1 MVYGPWSS
9 KVLFKNKEMNR
20 ITQLFNSGKKD
31 ILSVYFTAGYPS
43 LNDTFRTITELEK
56 RGVDMIE
63 IGIPFSDPIADGP
76 VIQKS
81 GSKAL
86 MNGMTLSL
94 LFEQL
99 KEIREY
105 AKIPL
110 VLMGY
115 INPILRMGM
124 EIFLAKAVETGID
137 GVIIPDLPPEEYL
150 EKYKILFEKAGIFN
164 NFLITPQTPDER
176 LTKIDEWSKGF
187 IYMVS
192 SASTTGSRDSFDEK
206 QLAYFKRVNSMKLKT
221 PRLIGFGVSN
231 HTTFEQAC
239 RYSDGAITGSAFV
252 EAMGENGTLAQKV
265 SAFLETIR

>member
-1 MVYGPWSS
+1 
-9 KVLFKNKEMNR
+9 MNR
-20 ITQLFNSGKKD
+20 ITTLFNSGKKD

-56 RGVDMIE
+56 RGVDLVE

-76 VIQKS
+76 VIQRS

-86 MNGMTLSL
+86 TNGMTLKL

-105 AKIPL
+105 ANVPL

-124 EIFLAKAVETGID
+124 EKFLEYAVSTGID
-137 GVIIPDLPPEEYL
+137 GVIIPDLPPEEYI
-150 EKYKILFEKAGIFN
+150 EKYKEQFEKADIFN
-164 NFLITPQTPDER
+164 NFLITPQTPDDR
-176 LTKIDEWSKGF
+176 LKQIDDWSKGF
-187 IYMVS
+187 LYMVS
-192 SASTTGSRDSFDEK
+192 SAATTGTRDSFDEK
-206 QLAYFKRVNSMKLKT
+206 QLDYFKRICDLNMKT

-239 RYSDGAITGSAFV
+239 RFSNGAIIGSAFI
-252 EAMGENGTLAQKV
+252 EALGENGTLAQKV
-265 SAFLETIR
+265 SSFLETIR

>member
-1 MVYGPWSS
+1 
-9 KVLFKNKEMNR
+9 MNR
-20 ITQLFNSGKKD
+20 ITQLFNTKKKD

-43 LNDTFRTITELEK
+43 INDTFRTITELEK

-86 MNGMTLSL
+86 INGMNLKL

-105 AKIPL
+105 SNVPL

-115 INPILRMGM
+115 INPIMRMG
-124 EIFLAKAVETGID
+124 IDNFLENASKTGID
-137 GVIIPDLPPEEYL
+137 GVIIPDLPPEEYN
-150 EKYKILFEKAGIFN
+150 EKYKAKFEQAGIFN
-164 NFLITPQTPDER
+164 NFLITPQSPVER
-176 LTKIDEWSKGF
+176 LKQIDEWSNGF
-187 IYMVS
+187 LYMVS
-192 SASTTGSRDSFDEK
+192 SAATTGSRDSFDEK
-206 QLAYFKRVNSMKLKT
+206 QLEYFKRVSEMNLKS

-239 RYSDGAITGSAFV
+239 EYANGAIIGSAFIDALG
-252 EAMGENGTLAQKV
+252 EAGSLAQKV
-265 SAFLETIR
+265 TGFLETIR

>member
-1 MVYGPWSS
+1 
-9 KVLFKNKEMNR
+9 MNR

-31 ILSVYFTAGYPS
+31 ILSVYFTAGYPA
-43 LNDTFRTITELEK
+43 LNDTFRIITELEK
-56 RGVDMIE
+56 RGIDLIE

-86 MNGMTLSL
+86 LNGMTLSL

-105 AKIPL
+105 ANVPL

-115 INPILRMGM
+115 INPIIRMGM
-124 EIFLAKAVETGID
+124 ETFIENASAIGID

-150 EKYKILFEKAGIFN
+150 EKYKKLFEKADIFN

-176 LTKIDEWSKGF
+176 LRQIDEWSKGF
-187 IYMVS
+187 LYMVS
-192 SASTTGSRDSFDEK
+192 SASTTGSRDSFDER
-206 QLAYFKRVNSMKLKT
+206 QLEYFRRIAELKLKS

-231 HTTFEQAC
+231 NTTFEQAC
-239 RYSDGAITGSAFV
+239 RYSNGAIIGSAFID
-252 EAMGENGTLAQKV
+252 ALAENGTLAQKV
-265 SAFLETIR
+265 SSFLETIR

>member
-1 MVYGPWSS
+1 
-9 KVLFKNKEMNR
+9 MNR
-20 ITQLFNSGKKD
+20 ITTLFKSGKKD

-56 RGVDMIE
+56 RGVDLIE

-81 GSKAL
+81 GTKAL
-86 MNGMTLSL
+86 MNGMTLNL

-105 AKIPL
+105 AKVPL

-115 INPILRMGM
+115 INPVIRMGM
-124 EIFLAKAVETGID
+124 ENFLEKASEIGID
-137 GVIIPDLPPEEYL
+137 GVIIPDLPPEEYI
-150 EKYKILFEKAGIFN
+150 EKYASLFEKADIFN

-176 LTKIDEWSKGF
+176 LKQIDNWSKGF
-187 IYMVS
+187 LYMVS
-192 SASTTGSRDSFDEK
+192 SASTTGSRDSFDPK
-206 QLAYFKRVNSMKLKT
+206 QLEYFERVNNLHLKS

-231 HTTFEQAC
+231 RTTFEQAC
-239 RYSDGAITGSAFV
+239 RFADGSIIGSAFID
-252 EAMGENGTLAQKV
+252 AMGESGSLAVKV
-265 SAFLETIR
+265 TGFLETIR

>member
-1 MVYGPWSS
+1 
-9 KVLFKNKEMNR
+9 MNR

-56 RGVDMIE
+56 RGVDMVE

-76 VIQKS
+76 VIQRS

-86 MNGMTLSL
+86 ANGMSLQL

-105 AKIPL
+105 SNVPL
-110 VLMGY
+110 ILMGY

-124 EIFLAKAVETGID
+124 EKFLELAVSIGID
-137 GVIIPDLPPEEYL
+137 GVIIPDLPPEEYI
-150 EKYKILFEKAGIFN
+150 EKYKEQFERADIFN
-164 NFLITPQTPDER
+164 NFLITPQTPVER
-176 LTKIDEWSKGF
+176 LKQIDDWSKGF
-187 IYMVS
+187 LYMVS
-192 SASTTGSRDSFDEK
+192 SAATTGTRESFDEK
-206 QLAYFKRVNSMKLKT
+206 QLDYFKRISDMKLKT

-239 RYSDGAITGSAFV
+239 RFSNGAIVGSAFI
-252 EAMGENGTLAQKV
+252 EALGENDTLAQKV
-265 SAFLETIR
+265 RSFVEAIR

>member
-1 MVYGPWSS
+1 
-9 KVLFKNKEMNR
+9 MNR
-20 ITQLFNSGKKD
+20 ITHLFTTKKKD

-43 LNDTFRTITELEK
+43 INDTFRTITELEK

-86 MNGMTLSL
+86 INGMNLKL

-105 AKIPL
+105 SNVPL

-115 INPILRMGM
+115 INPIMRMG
-124 EIFLAKAVETGID
+124 IDNFLENASRTGID
-137 GVIIPDLPPEEYL
+137 GVIIPDLPPEEYN
-150 EKYKILFEKAGIFN
+150 EKYKAKFEQAGIFN
-164 NFLITPQTPDER
+164 NFLITPQSPVER
-176 LTKIDEWSKGF
+176 LKQIDEWSKGF
-187 IYMVS
+187 LYMVS
-192 SASTTGSRDSFDEK
+192 SAATTGSRDSFDEK
-206 QLAYFKRVNSMKLKT
+206 QLEYFKRVSEMNLKS

-231 HTTFEQAC
+231 RTTFEQAC
-239 RYSDGAITGSAFV
+239 EYANGAIIGSAFID
-252 EAMGENGTLAQKV
+252 ALGETGSLAQKV
-265 SAFLETIR
+265 TAFLETIR

>member
-1 MVYGPWSS
+1 
-9 KVLFKNKEMNR
+9 MNR
-20 ITQLFNSGKKD
+20 ITELFNSGKKD

-86 MNGMTLSL
+86 LNGMTLSL

-99 KEIREY
+99 REIREY
-105 AKIPL
+105 SQVPL

-115 INPILRMGM
+115 INPIVRMG
-124 EIFLAKAVETGID
+124 IDTFLEHASRTGID
-137 GVIIPDLPPEEYL
+137 GVIIPDLPPEEYI
-150 EKYKILFEKAGIFN
+150 EKHQAKFQKAGIFN
-164 NFLITPQTPDER
+164 NFLITPQTPDTR
-176 LTKIDEWSKGF
+176 LRQIDEWSEGF
-187 IYMVS
+187 LYMVS
-192 SASTTGSRDSFDEK
+192 SAATTGSRESFDEK
-206 QLAYFKRVNSMKLKT
+206 QLDYFKRVSDMKLKT

-239 RYSDGAITGSAFV
+239 KYADGAIIGSAFIDAV
-252 EAMGENGTLAQKV
+252 SENGSLAQKV
-265 SAFLETIR
+265 SGFLEAIR

>member
-1 MVYGPWSS
+1 
-9 KVLFKNKEMNR
+9 MNR

-56 RGVDMIE
+56 RGVDLIE

-86 MNGMTLSL
+86 LNGMTLKL
-94 LFEQL
+94 IFEQL

-105 AKIPL
+105 AKVPL

-115 INPILRMGM
+115 INPILRMG
-124 EIFLAKAVETGID
+124 VETFLDNAARIGID
-137 GVIIPDLPPEEYL
+137 GVIIPDLPPEEYN
-150 EKYKILFEKAGIFN
+150 EKYRELFEKAGIFN
-164 NFLITPQTPDER
+164 NFLITPQTPVDR
-176 LTKIDEWSKGF
+176 LKQIDEWSKGF

-192 SASTTGSRDSFDEK
+192 TASTTGSRDSFDEK
-206 QLAYFKRVNSMKLKT
+206 QLEYFKRVDDLKLKT
-221 PRLIGFGVSN
+221 PRLIGFGISN
-231 HTTFEQAC
+231 RTTFGQAC
-239 RYSDGAITGSAFV
+239 RFSNGAIIGSAFI
-252 EAMGENGTLAQKV
+252 EAMGENGSLAQKV
-265 SAFLETIR
+265 QLFLETIR

>member
-1 MVYGPWSS
+1 
-9 KVLFKNKEMNR
+9 MNR

-31 ILSVYFTAGYPS
+31 ILSIYFTAGYPS
-43 LNDTFRTITELEK
+43 LNDTFRTITELDK
-56 RGVDMIE
+56 RGVEMIE

-81 GSKAL
+81 GTKAL
-86 MNGMTLSL
+86 RNGMTLIL

-105 AKIPL
+105 AQVPL

-124 EIFLAKAVETGID
+124 EKFLENASNTGID
-137 GVIIPDLPPEEYL
+137 GVIIPDLPPEEFN
-150 EKYKILFEKAGIFN
+150 EKYRLMFESAGIYN
-164 NFLITPQTPDER
+164 NFLITPQTPDNR
-176 LTKIDEWSKGF
+176 LKQIDEWSKGF
-187 IYMVS
+187 LYMVS

-206 QLAYFKRVNSMKLKT
+206 QLEYFKRVSDMNMKT

-231 HTTFEQAC
+231 QTTFEQAC
-239 RYSDGAITGSAFV
+239 RYSDGAIIGSAFIN
-252 EAMGENGTLAQKV
+252 AMSENGTLAQKV
-265 SAFLETIR
+265 SGFLESIR